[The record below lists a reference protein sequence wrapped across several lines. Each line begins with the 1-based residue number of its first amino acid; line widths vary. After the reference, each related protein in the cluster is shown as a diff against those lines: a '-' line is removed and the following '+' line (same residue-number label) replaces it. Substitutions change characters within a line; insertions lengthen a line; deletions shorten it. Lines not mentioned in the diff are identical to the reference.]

1 MDPDNIENVSF
12 DVDYCNY
19 FLKGYFS
26 IPNKNG
32 DYGFGLLLEFI
43 YLIIVELIIRFLNDF
58 LQSNRYFKV
67 NYQTHNLY
75 RAEVQ
80 YRLLSSFITQIPTLS
95 NSLHGIGISS
105 NSNFVSDVQNIV

>member
-1 MDPDNIENVSF
+1 MYFF
-12 DVDYCNY
+12 DVDCFNY

-26 IPNKNG
+26 SSNKNY

-67 NYQTHNLY
+67 KYQTHNLY

-80 YRLLSSFITQIPTLS
+80 YRLLASFITQIPTLS
-95 NSLHGIGISS
+95 NSLLGIGISS
-105 NSNFVSDVQNIV
+105 NSNFVFDVQNIV

>member
-1 MDPDNIENVSF
+1 M
-12 DVDYCNY
+12 Y
-19 FLKGYFS
+19 FLKGYFLTS
-26 IPNKNG
+26 SKKG
-32 DYGFGLLLEFI
+32 DYGFELIPEFI

-67 NYQTHNLY
+67 KYQTHNLY

-95 NSLHGIGISS
+95 NSLNGIGISS